1 MPPPEKASA
10 MTVEPSSPPS
20 VMNFGVG
27 GGVSEPTVFMGPT
40 SLGAQPQAS
49 IKAAA
54 TSAPAKFNLIIPPPL
69 RILHSR
75 QKYLTLHRCR
85 KTNGKSRSFTIGST
99 TAAGVLPGPPQDK
112 DGRQELP
119 APELL
124 AILVTRHRNISHR
137 RLDLDT
143 SLRSDEFFGR
153 RMCRPALAKYSRNV
167 FFR

>member
-27 GGVSEPTVFMGPT
+27 GGASEPTVFMGPT
-40 SLGAQPQAS
+40 SLAAQPQAS

-69 RILHSR
+69 SILHSR

-85 KTNGKSRSFTIGST
+85 KQTERAVASLSGRLPLLASCPDLLKRRTVGKNGRRLNSSQFLWPVIEIFR
-99 TAAGVLPGPPQDK
+99 TAAW
-112 DGRQELP
+112 
-119 APELL
+119 
-124 AILVTRHRNISHR
+124 I
-137 RLDLDT
+137 
-143 SLRSDEFFGR
+143 
-153 RMCRPALAKYSRNV
+153 
-167 FFR
+167 